1 MTFRLNPQS
10 VEQLVERFVRYIQFD
25 TRSDD
30 RSETVPSTPSQVAFA
45 KEILLPELE
54 ALGLKEIKYN
64 ASNGFVSALLPSNL
78 EDGQKA
84 AKIGFIS
91 HIDTADFESQN
102 IRPQFVK
109 NYQGDDII
117 LNAEQNILLSPKDF
131 PNLKN
136 YIGHTLITTDGTTL
150 LGADDKA
157 GMAEIITAVAEL
169 IKHPEIK
176 HGDIK
181 IAFGPDEEI
190 GRGADLFDIKDFDC
204 DFAYTM
210 DAGVEGE
217 LEWESFNAA
226 GVEISFQGKNV
237 HPGTAKNAMV
247 NAISLCN
254 EFLNLLPPQEAP
266 EFTEGREGFYH
277 INQIEGTVEFAKLG
291 FIIRDHDRQK
301 FEARKAFV
309 LQCVDFLNKK
319 YNNRVSCQMKDQYY
333 NMGEILSK
341 DMRPVEYAEQAMNNL
356 GITPIIVPI
365 RGGTDGSKLSFMGLP
380 TPNLFVG
387 GENFHGRYEFA
398 SVDVMTKA
406 TELIIELSQVIA
418 KA

>member
-1 MTFRLNPQS
+1 MPFKLSVQS
-10 VEQLVERFVRYIQFD
+10 QKELVERFVRYIRFD

-30 RSETVPSTPSQVAFA
+30 ASETVPSTPSQIEFA
-45 KEILLPELE
+45 KTILLPELQ
-54 ALGLKEIKYN
+54 ALGLKEVKYN
-64 ASNGFVSALLPSNL
+64 EANGFVSALLPGNL
-78 EDGQKA
+78 EKGQTA
-84 AKIGFIS
+84 PKIGFIS

-102 IRPQFVK
+102 IQPQFVE
-109 NYQGDDII
+109 NYQGGDI
-117 LNAEQNILLSPKDF
+117 LLHAEQNIVLSPKDF

-190 GRGADLFDIKDFDC
+190 GRGADLFDVKDFDC
-204 DFAYTM
+204 AFAYTM
-210 DAGVEGE
+210 DAGVLGE

-237 HPGTAKNAMV
+237 HPGTAKNTMV
-247 NAISLCN
+247 NAISLCH
-254 EFLNLLPPQEAP
+254 EFISLLPVQEAP

-277 INQIEGTVEFAKLG
+277 INKIEGTVEFAKLG
-291 FIIRDHDRQK
+291 FIIRDHDRAK
-301 FEARKAFV
+301 FEARKTFV
-309 LQCVDFLNKK
+309 LQCVEFLNQKF
-319 YNNRVSCQMKDQYY
+319 NGRVQCKIKDQYY
-333 NMGEILSK
+333 NMGDILAQ
-341 DMRPVEYAEQAMNNL
+341 DMRPVEYAKQAMLNL

-398 SVDVMTKA
+398 SVEVMTQA
-406 TELIIELSQVIA
+406 TEVILELTQEVLNA
-418 KA
+418 